1 MITPKLNI
9 NGSSADDLIEPRLKA
24 VDHLMDAIEA
34 LSDAAPHGRDYPNS
48 HTAFLADREAH
59 YTRLATIRRLREDI
73 FAEAIA
79 IKQQEQE
86 A

>member
-9 NGSSADDLIEPRLKA
+9 NGSSADDLIEPRREA
-24 VDHLMDAIEA
+24 MDHLMDAITA
-34 LSDAAPHGRDYPNS
+34 LKQMAPNGRDYPGDKD
-48 HTAFLADREAH
+48 ACAADRQE
-59 YTRLATIRRLREDI
+59 YYDRLAMVRNLREDI
-73 FAEAIA
+73 FAEAFA

>member
-1 MITPKLNI
+1 MITPKLNP
-9 NGSSADDLIEPRLKA
+9 NGSSADDLIGPRLKA
-24 VDHLMDAIEA
+24 SAALDVAITA
-34 LSDAAPHGRDYPNS
+34 LKQMAPNGRDYPGDKD
-48 HTAFLADREAH
+48 ACAADRQE
-59 YTRLATIRRLREDI
+59 YYDRLAMVRNLREDI